1 MDRGL
6 FIAASSASAMMDR
19 QATIANNLANSATPG
34 FKKLMDQ
41 NVSWAPQ
48 QEATHQSRAYAPLV
62 TPGVDVRPGA
72 IAKTDNPL
80 HVALPENVY
89 LALDTPAGERF
100 TRRGD
105 IQLDAQGQLRLATGD
120 AVAGEN
126 GPLVIPAGF
135 SANIASDGTVFAFDP
150 ANAANREE
158 IGRLRMVSAPKE
170 AVSMGEDARLTLA
183 AELIQPVGENAR
195 VQVGALEQSNASPS
209 EMMAKMMES
218 SRLYEMNVKMISAF
232 NSAEQKGSTIVG
244 NWR

>member
-41 NVSWAPQ
+41 NVSWTPQ
-48 QEATHQSRAYAPLV
+48 QEALHASRAYAPLV
-62 TPGVDVRPGA
+62 TPGVDTRPGA
-72 IAKTDNPL
+72 IARTENPL

-105 IQLDAQGQLRLATGD
+105 IQLDEQGQLRLATGD
-120 AVAGEN
+120 AVAGEG
-126 GPLVIPAGF
+126 GPLVIPAGY
-135 SANIASDGTVFAFDP
+135 SAGIASDGMVFAFDP
-150 ANAANREE
+150 ANAANRAE
-158 IGRLRMVSAPKE
+158 IGRLRLVSAPKE
-170 AVSMGEDARLTLA
+170 AVSMGADARLTLA
-183 AELIQPVGENAR
+183 AEALAPAGENIR
-195 VQVGALEQSNASPS
+195 LHVGALEQSNASPS